1 MKKVVLVAC
10 VVMLAVALSYVPT
23 EGAVSVVRSRSKAS
37 CSGVAK
43 SRVYSRGHARASC
56 SGVSRSK
63 VRAKTCSGSF

>member
-23 EGAVSVVRSRSKAS
+23 DGAVSVVRSRSKAS

-43 SRVYSRGHARASC
+43 SRVYSRGRARTSC
-56 SGVSRSK
+56 SGVSK
-63 VRAKTCSGSF
+63 VRGSASCSGGF